1 MIQLERKESSY
12 YKHIQ
17 HNSSNNKNAN
27 ISTRK
32 LFIFSKRN
40 IIYIFLKI
48 FIIICI
54 TRPYKN
60 SSYINIAINKKGNC
74 QVYSD
79 ENCGNKLIKP
89 DEIWING
96 EKEDE
101 TINKYELIYNKNNI
115 TLVWNNEIN
124 STACIFSG
132 CADISEVDLSDFNS
146 SKLIYMQAMFSGCKS
161 LTSINLKNL
170 DSSKV
175 IDMHHTFRNCKNLQ
189 SLDLSNF
196 NTSSVK
202 DMYFM
207 FAESNSLISLNLSNF
222 QTSNVV
228 QMFSMFEDC
237 TSLSMLD
244 ISNFDTS
251 SIKKISSMFKNCISL
266 TSINLSHFKTP
277 LVDNMINIFNN
288 CYNLKF
294 LDISNFDFSSTTTI
308 SGIFE
313 NCTNL
318 EYLNLKNAN
327 IKTNLFNSETF
338 ADLSKNLVLCTTND
352 YLEKLERQGCSVIDC
367 GESWRKTQKIIY
379 NDQCYDNCSLIQ
391 LYEYN
396 RICYES
402 CPNGTYNNSWICEDC
417 APNCLTCLSFDN
429 CILYKE
435 GYQPTHNTQSTTHYN
450 KPTEESPI
458 TESSTYSKYNNDP
471 TEELN
476 IKTND
481 IINSIQCY
489 FSCEECSIRGN
500 YINHNCISCKNE
512 FPIEEIKSD
521 FKNCYNYSNSTKIAQ
536 NLIDYF
542 NSSENGKKISY
553 KTEDDKLISIELIN
567 TYNEKNKETNNE
579 TSIDLRECE
588 DILKGTY
595 NISND
600 SLLYLLKIE
609 VNQTG
614 MKIPKIEYEIYAP
627 LNDNKLKKLDLS
639 VCNSTRVEVSIPV
652 FLNDDIKKYDPRSD
666 YYNDICTK
674 TTSKY
679 GTDIC
684 MKDRQNEFVENNMA
698 ICEENCYLLDYN
710 TDNKKVKCSCPIKLN
725 LPLVENI
732 EIDKK
737 QFFKSFTYINT
748 FANIKMMKCIKDVI
762 DLKELKNNS
771 GFLIF
776 FFIVFIFFISLF
788 LFSCKFYLDLKKQI
802 IQIFNAKKE
811 IKQEREKEMQ
821 NTLATSNKILKY
833 VENRM
838 KRGNN
843 KSINININ
851 TNIQTINKY
860 RKPPTKYE
868 TRKQKQIKIDKNLK
882 LKNNLNAFKNKRI
895 NKKQKSINKKVIS
908 TSKDSIAKIKRKE
921 KSKIHLNSIENNNL
935 ENILKLND
943 NELNSLK
950 YEEALKQDKRSFS
963 QYYCSLLKTNHLIIF
978 TFCNNT
984 DYNSKVIKILL
995 LLFSFSL
1002 NLTINALF
1010 FNDDT
1015 MHKIYI
1021 DQGSFNL
1028 NYQLPQILYSTLI
1041 SIVISIIINKLAL
1054 TEDDILKLKKEKNK
1068 NKLIEGKNSL
1078 MSKIKIKFIFF
1089 FILSFSFLISFWIFI
1104 TCFCGVYKN
1113 TQIHLIKDSIIGF
1126 ITPLLYPFG
1135 IYLIPGIFRICSLRA
1150 KKRDKKCLYILS
1162 KLCQMI

>member
-12 YKHIQ
+12 YEHIQ

-54 TRPYKN
+54 IKPCEN
-60 SSYINIAINKKGNC
+60 SSYINITINKESNC
-74 QVYSD
+74 KIYSSSPCD
-79 ENCGNKLIKP
+79 ENSFIKP
-89 DEIWING
+89 DQIIING
-96 EKEDE
+96 QNINSNE
-101 TINKYELIYNKNNI
+101 NKYNFESSTNAI
-115 TLVWNNEIN
+115 TLIWNNKIN
-124 STACIFSG
+124 SSACLFRG
-132 CADISEVDLSDFNS
+132 CKDISEVDLSGFDS
-146 SKLIYMQAMFSGCKS
+146 SELEYMQGMFWNCEN
-161 LTSINLKNL
+161 LNSINFKNF

-175 IDMHHTFRNCKNLQ
+175 IDMHYTFRNCQ
-189 SLDLSNF
+189 
-196 NTSSVK
+196 
-202 DMYFM
+202 
-207 FAESNSLISLNLSNF
+207 NLS
-222 QTSNVV
+222 S
-228 QMFSMFEDC
+228 
-237 TSLSMLD
+237 LD

-251 SIKKISSMFKNCISL
+251 SVENMGFMFAETKSLISLNLSHFNTSKVKIMYDMFKDCTSLSEIDISNFDTSNLIKISQMFENCISL
-266 TSINLSHFKTP
+266 TSLNLSHFKTS
-277 LVDNMINIFNN
+277 LVNNMIYIFNN

-294 LDISNFDFSSTTTI
+294 LDISNFDFSNTTNMT
-308 SGIFE
+308 GIFD
-313 NCTNL
+313 NCSNL

-327 IKTNLFNSETF
+327 IKADLFKNETF
-338 ADLSKNLVLCTTND
+338 TDLSKNFVLCTADEHLQN
-352 YLEKLERQGCSVIDC
+352 LERPECSVIDC
-367 GESWRKTQKIIY
+367 GEAWRKTQKIIH
-379 NDQCYDNCSLIQ
+379 NNECYDNCSSIQ

-396 RICYES
+396 HICYES
-402 CPNGTYNNSWICEDC
+402 CPKGTYNINWVCEE
-417 APNCLTCLSFDN
+417 
-429 CILYKE
+429 YKE
-435 GYQPTHNTQSTTHYN
+435 GNQPTHHTQSTTHY
-450 KPTEESPI
+450 KEPTEE
-458 TESSTYSKYNNDP
+458 TQ
-471 TEELN
+471 

-481 IINSIQCY
+481 ILNPPQCY
-489 FSCEECSIRGN
+489 FSCEECSISGN
-500 YINHNCISCKNE
+500 NINHNCIRCKNE
-512 FPIEEIKSD
+512 FPIEEIISGY
-521 FKNCYNYSNSTKIAQ
+521 KNCYNYSNSTKIAQ

-542 NSSENGKKISY
+542 NSSEKGKKISH
-553 KTEDDKLISIELIN
+553 KTEDDKFVLIELIN

-579 TSIDLRECE
+579 TSIDLGECE

-600 SLLYLLKIE
+600 SLLYILKIE

-639 VCNSTRVEVSIPV
+639 ICNSTRVEISIPV

-698 ICEENCYLLDYN
+698 ICEENCYLLDYD

-821 NTLATSNKILKY
+821 NTLATSNKNLKY
-833 VENRM
+833 VENMM

-860 RKPPTKYE
+860 RKPPKKNG
-868 TRKQKQIKIDKNLK
+868 TRRKKQIKINKNLK

-895 NKKQKSINKKVIS
+895 NKKKKSINKKVIS
-908 TSKDSIAKIKRKE
+908 TSKDSIAKIKRNE
-921 KSKIHLNSIENNNL
+921 KSKIQFNSIENNNL

-1089 FILSFSFLISFWIFI
+1089 FILSFSFLTSFWIFI

-1126 ITPLLYPFG
+1126 ITPLLYPFW